1 MTIRSEL
8 ASVISSYKKDMEYT
22 YEDMIDVTGLNK
34 TQLIRIITK
43 NGEGVSVDLM
53 ENVVTE
59 RLGYKVELSWY

>member
-8 ASVISSYKKDMEYT
+8 AAIISAHKKDMEYT
-22 YEDMIDVTGLNK
+22 YEDMMGVTGLNK

-59 RLGYKVELSWY
+59 KLGYKVELSWY